1 MESILKN
8 ITVLRGVHHACIYQ
22 EGKQPVSNFPADFN
36 DSMAL
41 SYDLIDQIFSALKA
55 INKSHNEIYFSIE
68 DKFLVAYLLHNNCIA
83 LLLTDKKINFPLL
96 NMGIKSASM
105 KVKRMLNEQEKKQEQ
120 IPQNLQPQKIIEP
133 ATERDVALEKILDQ
147 LLTLLKLY
155 LGPAAIFIFEDDVA
169 KWKRTYVQSRENLP
183 HLVEIIKKELD
194 PKKEQA
200 DFLQQARV
208 IIGGAS

>member
-1 MESILKN
+1 
-8 ITVLRGVHHACIYQ
+8 
-22 EGKQPVSNFPADFN
+22 
-36 DSMAL
+36 MAL